1 MSEMIMVVLV
11 VKVATLQVMMVVHDT
26 VHGRLN
32 VVFSVMLLVLLNSNY
47 VSITLCI
54 LVVNIA
60 FQQNTQDV
68 PETQSVVVIPI
79 VLTGNRA
86 VPITFA

>member
-1 MSEMIMVVLV
+1 MGNDSGNDGI
-11 VKVATLQVMMVVHDT
+11 VHDT
-26 VHGRLN
+26 GRLN
-32 VVFSVMLLVLLNSNY
+32 VVFSVMVLVLL
-47 VSITLCI
+47 TLIMIIVGNRINRKIFTISI

-68 PETQSVVVIPI
+68 PETQSAVAIPI

>member
-1 MSEMIMVVLV
+1 MIIVGNRINR
-11 VKVATLQVMMVVHDT
+11 KTFT
-26 VHGRLN
+26 I
-32 VVFSVMLLVLLNSNY
+32 S
-47 VSITLCI
+47 I

-68 PETQSVVVIPI
+68 PETQSAVAIPI